1 MESVSISDL
10 KASLS
15 SYLVKVRS
23 GTEVLVTDRG
33 RPVARLVPYEPA
45 ATDPERIARL
55 VSEGVLRPAR
65 HPLPPEFYESPPPH
79 GRPGASLVQALLD
92 ERAEGR

>member
-10 KASLS
+10 KMSLS
-15 SYLVKVRS
+15 SYLVKVRA

-33 RPVARLVPYEPA
+33 RPVARLVPYHASASDPDRMA
-45 ATDPERIARL
+45 AL
-55 VSEGVLRPAR
+55 VAEGVLRPAR
-65 HPLPPEFYESPPPH
+65 QPVPAEFYECPPPTV
-79 GRPGASLVQALLD
+79 GSGTSLLQALLD